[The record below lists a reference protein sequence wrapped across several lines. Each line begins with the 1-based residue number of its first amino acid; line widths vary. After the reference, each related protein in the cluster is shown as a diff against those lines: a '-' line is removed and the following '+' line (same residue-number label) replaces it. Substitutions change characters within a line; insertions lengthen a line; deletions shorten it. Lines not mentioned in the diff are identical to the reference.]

1 MNTSFTQGPWHIAP
15 SGRGESH
22 RITNGETSISHVLP
36 VGDDQYANA
45 RLIAA
50 SPRMYEALVKM
61 EKTFNVAKIDPMSA
75 FVAIESARAAIN
87 LATGQES

>member
-1 MNTSFTQGPWHIAP
+1 
-15 SGRGESH
+15 
-22 RITNGETSISHVLP
+22 
-36 VGDDQYANA
+36 
-45 RLIAA
+45 
-50 SPRMYEALVKM
+50 MYEALVKM